1 MNPLPPT
8 MSSSADAGS
17 AGISPLAV
25 IRVLRSGGKAILGQA
40 ALYGELAC
48 VEWAEEKNRLTKM
61 FVIGMAA
68 FACLLG
74 VLLFT
79 GVLVMAISWDTPYRI
94 PAVLA
99 MMVIYVIGVG
109 IAWHK
114 VRALSASSGQ
124 AFSVTREEFAADIAL
139 IKSKL

>member
-8 MSSSADAGS
+8 ASSSASTDS

-48 VEWAEEKNRLTKM
+48 VEWTEEKNRLSKM
-61 FVIGMAA
+61 LVFGMTA
-68 FACLLG
+68 FAFLLG
-74 VLLFT
+74 MLLFV
-79 GVLVMAISWDTPYRI
+79 GVLVLALSWDTAYRVA
-94 PAVLA
+94 AVVA
-99 MMVIYVIGVG
+99 MIVVYAIGLG
-109 IAWHK
+109 FAWHR
-114 VRALSASSGQ
+114 VRALSALSGQ
-124 AFSVTREEFAADIAL
+124 AFIATREEFAADLAL